1 MKKVLIAL
9 IVFALVGG
17 MAWSQEESQP
27 RSSVSF
33 VLGGSLVAPIGVG
46 FEFFVGTVG
55 IAGEVRGL
63 FLAVEGDAIGTLEP
77 GVYLRFYFS
86 DLDSSFYL
94 FGGSSYLTVWDSQ
107 AGVVDAGI
115 LKPKAGVGYNA
126 LFGKDNR
133 TRFNVELGGVWFKP
147 VEQGEI
153 IDMGSLL
160 LPHFLIGFG
169 RTF

>member
-9 IVFALVGG
+9 IVLVLVGG

-27 RSSVSF
+27 RGAVSF
-33 VLGGSLVAPIGVG
+33 ILGGSLVAPIGLG
-46 FEFFVGTVG
+46 FEFFVGPVG
-55 IAGEVRGL
+55 IAAEVRGL
-63 FLAVEGDAIGTLEP
+63 FLAVGGDAIGTLEP
-77 GVYLRFYFS
+77 GAYVRFYFS

-94 FGGSSYLTVWDSQ
+94 FGGSSYLAVWDSE

-115 LKPKAGVGYNA
+115 LKPKAGVGYSA
-126 LFGKDNR
+126 MFGKDNR

-147 VEQGEI
+147 VVQGDI
-153 IDMGSLL
+153 IDSGSLF

-169 RTF
+169 RVF